1 MRVGEVV
8 QVSIV
13 IGGNTISPLGRVVH
27 GSERPELRYDSG
39 FTFKTLRQEDR
50 EYLLSYLG
58 KLSRS

>member
-1 MRVGEVV
+1 MRVGETV

-27 GSERPELRYDSG
+27 GSDHPELRYDSG
-39 FTFKTLRQEDR
+39 FTFETLHEKDR
-50 EYLLSYLG
+50 DYLLSYLA